1 MKDTLTCEIR
11 YELDES
17 RQSPGR
23 LTGTLLTYEV
33 RAADRPEIFTRGAM
47 VWPETGITINLQH
60 DRRQLITRTIPFL
73 DGDEVRIETQLPDTA
88 MGRDVATMVREGI
101 ITGLSAEF
109 HAQQE
114 GRRGALREIR
124 RAFLQAAG
132 LVDSPSYG
140 GSRVEVRQNGQRRRY
155 WL

>member
-1 MKDTLTCEIR
+1 MPDNLLCEIR
-11 YELDES
+11 YERDES

-47 VWPETGITINLQH
+47 VWPEKGITINLQH

-73 DGDEVRIETQLPDTA
+73 DGDEVRISTQLPDTIWA
-88 MGRDVATMVREGI
+88 GTLRRWLREGI

-114 GRRGALREIR
+114 GRRGGLREIR
-124 RAFLQAAG
+124 RA
-132 LVDSPSYG
+132 S
-140 GSRVEVRQNGQRRRY
+140 SRPPVSWILAELRREPG
-155 WL
+155 